1 MERDFLKIKEYLSKG
16 FVGYR
21 GGKIT
26 ERPEK
31 LKNEIKN
38 SQIMKFDDFK
48 ILFDRFI
55 ENYLNKKPSKGK
67 VLQGKCPDELWA
79 EEFTNKKVISRDALK
94 LQSLFS
100 EFK

>member
-1 MERDFLKIKEYLSKG
+1 MFISCYTKG
-16 FVGYR
+16 
-21 GGKIT
+21 
-26 ERPEK
+26 E
-31 LKNEIKN
+31 
-38 SQIMKFDDFK
+38 IMKFDDFK

-94 LQSLFS
+94 LQYMQKYISFLSLTCVIHQLNS
-100 EFK
+100 

>member
-38 SQIMKFDDFK
+38 NQIMKFDDFK

-55 ENYLNKKPSKGK
+55 ENYLNKKPSKAEVRKHGEELNK
-67 VLQGKCPDELWA
+67 VW
-79 EEFTNKKVISRDALK
+79 
-94 LQSLFS
+94 QSLRRYLQRRA
-100 EFK
+100 